1 MLKKLILAALLL
13 GTGMTLAVAAESPAP
28 AVEATVRAAVLKLA
42 PGLQIDQI
50 GPAPVAG
57 FYQVIASGQL
67 VYVSNDGKYMF
78 NGNLVDLA
86 GKKDLADAA
95 WASFRK
101 AELAKVPLAQRI
113 VYAPANPVHT
123 VTVFTDVTCG
133 YCQELHKHI
142 ADLNKAGIAVQY
154 LAWPREGVT
163 DQTGRDTPTSI
174 EMASVWCAADR
185 NKAFNDAMNG
195 RAPKPAT
202 CANPV
207 RDQFKLGVRLGV
219 TGTPAVMAEDGTMI
233 GGYLPPDQMRAK
245 LDQLSARATGKAG

>member
-1 MLKKLILAALLL
+1 MLKKLILALSLL
-13 GTGMTLAVAAESPAP
+13 TSATLATAADSPAP
-28 AVEATVRAAVLKLA
+28 AAEAAVRAAVLKLA

-78 NGNLVDLA
+78 NGNLVDLSV
-86 GKKDLADAA
+86 KKDLSERA
-95 WASFRK
+95 WAGFRK
-101 AELAKVPLAQRI
+101 AELAKVPVAQRI

-123 VTVFTDVTCG
+123 VSVFTDVTCG
-133 YCQELHKHI
+133 YCQELHKRI

-163 DQTGRDTPTSI
+163 DQAGRDTPTLT

-207 RDQFKLGVRLGV
+207 RDQFNLGVRLGV
-219 TGTPAVMAEDGTMI
+219 TGTPAVIAEDGTMI

-245 LDQLSARATGKAG
+245 LDQLSARSAGKAG